1 MSIGARLRAL
11 PTGARWALALFLVLG
26 YFPLFLHLDT
36 LPARLF
42 DESRQAL
49 SALEMLRTGDWLVT
63 RYQGVTDLYNT
74 KPPLLFWLITTSYAL
89 LGPGELAMRLP
100 VAVLA
105 LMTSFVLLRKVWGVT
120 ASPWTGLFA
129 VLILLT
135 SGGYVTT
142 HVARTADFDAPMI
155 FFMFTSMVLLH
166 GWSRG
171 GSGKLVFWSLVLL
184 TLGVFTKSVQ
194 AMLYLPGIFIAL
206 IWERRLSGLFKE
218 RWTYVGAGFFVLVI
232 GGFLLVREQAEAGFL
247 QAVLY
252 NDITGRTGE
261 ALDGHAA
268 PPDFYVKLLY
278 TWQFNHWWWLSILGA
293 AMGLAHRN
301 DELRSWTRWLVCI
314 SSCYLVAI
322 TSAET
327 KMEWYNAP
335 LLPLLAA
342 LAAIPIHLLVIVL
355 QEEQVSTRFL
365 ARRTLPATAVALIFL
380 VPYLTMLGKVYK
392 PKENAWD
399 WTYNDCAYAIR
410 RATRSRTK
418 PLADVICYKGD
429 RQHLNFQ
436 LALLREQGFDLPDA
450 NVETLEIG
458 TKVML
463 SQEPVDQAVLR
474 SYEVLLLESRDA
486 MRIYRILGRK

>member
-1 MSIGARLRAL
+1 MKILDSLRSL
-11 PTGARWALALFLVLG
+11 PSGARWVLTLFLVLG

-49 SALEMLRTGDWLVT
+49 SALEMLRSGDWLVT

-74 KPPLLFWLITTSYAL
+74 KPPLLFWLITASYAL

-100 VAVLA
+100 VAILA
-105 LMTSFVLLRKVWGVT
+105 WSTCFVLLLYVWRVT
-120 ASPWTGLFA
+120 ASAWTGLFA
-129 VLILLT
+129 ALILLT

-166 GWSRG
+166 RWSREG
-171 GSGKLVFWSLVLL
+171 TGQLIFWSMVLL
-184 TLGVFTKSVQ
+184 TLGVLTKSVQ
-194 AMLYLPGIFIAL
+194 AMLYVPGILAAL
-206 IWERRLSGLFKE
+206 TWERRLVPLLKA
-218 RWTYVGAGFFVLVI
+218 RWTYLGAGFFILMI
-232 GGFLLVREQAEAGFL
+232 GGFLLVREGAEAGYL
-247 QAVLY
+247 QAVIY

-268 PPDFYVKLLY
+268 PPEFYIQLLY
-278 TWQFNHWWWLSILGA
+278 TWQFNHWWWMSVLGA
-293 AMGLAHRN
+293 TIGLAHR
-301 DELRSWTRWLVCI
+301 DVTIRSWTRWLVCI

-322 TSAET
+322 TSAQT

-342 LAAIPIHLLVIVL
+342 LAAIPLHVAVLVL
-355 QEEQVSTRFL
+355 KEERITTSFL
-365 ARRTLPATAVALIFL
+365 TWRALPATVMVLVFI

-399 WTYNDCAYAIR
+399 WTYYDCAYAIR
-410 RATRSRTK
+410 RASRGK
-418 PLADVICYKGD
+418 VNPAADVVCFKGD
-429 RQHLNFQ
+429 RQHLDFQ
-436 LALLREQGFDLPDA
+436 LALLRETGYDLPYADIGALA
-450 NVETLEIG
+450 NG
-458 TKVML
+458 TTVML
-463 SQEPVDQAVLR
+463 SQEAVEDEMIL
-474 SYEVLLLESRDA
+474 SYDVLLLESRDA